1 MLHVDPAAPWNEK
14 NMRSD
19 TLLSSGP
26 FLSSLFSKAHK
37 KISQIDITP
46 FGLQRCHFAF
56 SSDVANCKLNDKR
69 VSDISSRGKKFEIHS
84 HVLSDQE

>member
-26 FLSSLFSKAHK
+26 FLSSLFSKAHRK
-37 KISQIDITP
+37 NI
-46 FGLQRCHFAF
+46 
-56 SSDVANCKLNDKR
+56 ANRFFFTICFC
-69 VSDISSRGKKFEIHS
+69 RG
-84 HVLSDQE
+84 VTLLSPLM

>member
-26 FLSSLFSKAHK
+26 FLSSLFSKAHRK
-37 KISQIDITP
+37 NIANRFFLP
-46 FGLQRCHFAF
+46 FAF
-56 SSDVANCKLNDKR
+56 AE
-69 VSDISSRGKKFEIHS
+69 VSHCF
-84 HVLSDQE
+84 LL

>member
-26 FLSSLFSKAHK
+26 FLSSLFSKAHRK
-37 KISQIDITP
+37 NIANR
-46 FGLQRCHFAF
+46 FFFYHLLLQRCHIAF
-56 SSDVANCKLNDKR
+56 SSDVANCKLNDKH
-69 VSDISSRGKKFEIHS
+69 VSDRSHLIQREKK
-84 HVLSDQE
+84 V